1 MSNEIEG
8 QNVTVMKLNIYSVHA
23 SADRLLNLDSI
34 VESSVY
40 IEFNFWID
48 WKTFHLFQVS
58 PFFFVKVQVVGI
70 NDESLYG

>member
-1 MSNEIEG
+1 
-8 QNVTVMKLNIYSVHA
+8 MKLNIYSVHA

-48 WKTFHLFQVS
+48 WKTFHLF
-58 PFFFVKVQVVGI
+58 
-70 NDESLYG
+70 